1 MSSSSSSSWKAI
13 GSFSRRAKF
22 NYMRTP
28 DMTVDDV
35 SVTHTIGGQL
45 DLGEWTDEADN
56 TKKLTVTNKI
66 INLRDPDEPQDAATR
81 SYVDRRI
88 RETLSGTAEVSDP
101 NGVPGIQGATGPPGT
116 DGPLGR
122 TGSTGQVG
130 PPGPIGIPGIAG
142 PTGLDGKFAGRGD
155 TGYAGPAG
163 PAGPAGGRGLQGDRG
178 ATGELGPQGIQGS
191 SGLILYLNP
200 SGDSL
205 TDTTITDSYLM
216 STVNANF
223 STRVLD
229 YSIYSNQTR
238 PLTYFWNL
246 RKKITQAQFAIP
258 GGEVWSLNLFAK
270 PLTGS
275 DANNIGL
282 TFKLFRITSTTT
294 ALASSILVDVSDGA
308 VPPVALQEN
317 VISVGTVSSM
327 AVIDSTAIKLYK
339 MSLEVPFT
347 DISDEETYLQIQ
359 IYATNLSS
367 PLLQRTHSCRL
378 YFQNTPGGYT
388 EPLTGVKYSSTYSY
402 VRTSL
407 GAAGIQGPLGQQ
419 GVQGERG
426 QTGSQGLRGYQ
437 GEQGEQG
444 DQGEQ
449 GPAGIRGLR
458 GDAAGPIRSVQ
469 YKDAATDVLM
479 GTELFR
485 YHDDANGGTLVV
497 PNITMTNM
505 GETDTGP
512 MITPHRVDT
521 VITDLSAAPLYLN
534 TGSYGGTDNTV
545 GFLTVGIK
553 STNPTVHQKTG
564 AGVDF
569 GFKTFYGLQTINP
582 GYASAY
588 AYRLSRCDG
597 GAPQSSFEVQQNG
610 ARIKM
615 NADRF
620 LLSSS
625 SGNSNSAAY
634 TLHDIAGPNYDLN
647 NSYILST
654 RVWDQDQ
661 DPYPVWMSCHR
672 GTSTGGS
679 TGGMIKMSPSEI
691 RFMGAVTFSQG
702 MQSVGA
708 LVNLNTDVGGT
719 MNLGAS
725 AATVNLATTALTV
738 NIAPVA
744 TTLNI
749 GTGATTLNMGID
761 AATLNMGT
769 GSTAINIGTDSSKST
784 VINIGGAGDTVN
796 VAGTLT
802 YVNTVDMEVYD
813 RLITLNKGATAG
825 AKSHIGAGIQI
836 YNNDLYTSENYTGS
850 IKTSTI
856 GTAWTI
862 VPPISLGPDANAGNG
877 LTVCSLDNTK
887 SATDLSNT
895 LIGLQS
901 VKSAAVGG
909 GGPNLVF
916 KQDGSVGIGYKSAS
930 DATVDGFP
938 LSPLHIEDTGG
949 NQIVLGNGNNS
960 GTNQAMRLFLK
971 SPCATNGNLIMA
983 VGTAASAARSS
994 TAELITDGLKL
1005 KYDNLALTLN
1015 WNSPPISSTT
1025 PPAVTFTRLD
1035 GSTLFSYD
1043 VYIDTLTTKYFR
1055 MYAGAKSADKPS
1067 FEINGTNGATRLG
1080 INTVANGTAGSL
1092 VLGSHLILNADSAPA
1107 SLNRPTGARGLLRFN
1122 DTNNSAEIYDGSH
1135 WVDVGYYSGLPL
1147 GAIIAYPS
1155 ATAPSA
1161 SFLLCNGDALNSS
1174 TNTQYADLYE
1184 LIKNTYGGSDN
1195 TNFKLPNIQGR
1206 TIVGYDGSDAT
1217 FKPLGGVGGFKTHKL
1232 TVAEI
1237 PAHKHGVA
1245 GPTTFPVSVG
1255 GTTEA
1260 GSAHRHTIT
1269 DLKHK
1274 HTDTYNTPNQLLQ
1287 VWHADGGYGV
1297 IRNLS
1302 SHHTSTNDV
1311 ATGITGTND
1320 ESSHKHPFGGT
1331 GTATITYNADDS
1343 ALGLTTTNTGSS
1355 TEHNNLQPYIVLNY
1369 FIKVVRDSKRYAST
1383 TASDIRV
1390 KRNIVPL
1397 NVDQAIESIRGLQP
1411 KRYEYVD
1418 RNMSEFAQHIGF
1430 IAQEVKLCIPES
1442 VRTKREYIPNIY
1454 SMAKLIT
1461 TGTHCNALLTSVQ
1474 HPITKLIKE
1483 QLLGETH
1490 TKLNTNILIKGTK
1503 LKMFNKS
1510 KECFYVCCVESID
1523 DYNIMVEPLDAVTT
1537 AKILSADYFVYG
1549 QEIDDYHYM
1558 NNDAV
1563 FSTLVSAFQ
1572 ALDKKCKGQTDILL
1586 EQWTMIQSQQLLI
1599 TTLIEK
1605 NNLKL

>member
-22 NYMRTP
+22 NYMRAP

-56 TKKLTVTNKI
+56 TKRLTVTNKI

-88 RETLSGTAEVSDP
+88 RETLSGTAEVGDP
-101 NGVPGIQGATGPPGT
+101 NVVPGIQGVQGPPGI

-130 PPGPIGIPGIAG
+130 PPGPIGIPGMAG
-142 PTGLDGKFAGRGD
+142 PTGLDGKYAGRGD

-229 YSIYSNQTR
+229 YSIYSNETR

-294 ALASSILVDVSDGA
+294 ALASSILIDVSNSV

-327 AVIDSTAIKLYK
+327 AVIDSTALKLYK

-388 EPLTGVKYSSTYSY
+388 EPTGVKYSSTYSY

-419 GVQGERG
+419 GVQGDRG

-437 GEQGEQG
+437 GEQGGQG

-545 GFLTVGIK
+545 GFLTVGIN

-654 RVWDQDQ
+654 RVWDQAQ

-672 GTSTGGS
+672 GTSTGGN
-679 TGGMIKMSPSEI
+679 TAAMIKMSDSEI

-702 MQSVGA
+702 MQSSGA
-708 LVNLNTDVGGT
+708 LVNLNTDVSGT

-725 AATVNLATTALTV
+725 AATVNLATAALTV
-738 NIAPVA
+738 NMAPVA

-749 GTGATTLNMGID
+749 GTGATTLTMGTGATTLNMGTG
-761 AATLNMGT
+761 ATTINMGT

-802 YVNTVDMEVYD
+802 YVNTVNMEVFD
-813 RLITLNKGATAG
+813 GLIALNKGAAPG
-825 AKSHIGAGIQI
+825 ASSYGGAGIQI
-836 YNNDLYTSENYTGS
+836 YNNDLYTGVNYTGS
-850 IKTSTI
+850 IKTSAD

-862 VPPISLGPDANAGNG
+862 VPPISVGPTINADNG
-877 LTVCSLDNTK
+877 LTVCSLANTN
-887 SATDLSNT
+887 STTDFSTT

-901 VKSAAVGG
+901 VKSAAVGA

-916 KQDGSVGIGYKSAS
+916 KQNGSVGIGYKSAS
-930 DATVDGFP
+930 AATVDGFP

-983 VGTAASAARSS
+983 VGMAASATRSS

-1015 WNSPPISSTT
+1015 WNSSSASSTS
-1025 PPAVTFTRLD
+1025 PPAVTFTRSD

-1043 VYIDTLTTKYFR
+1043 VYIDSSKYFR

-1067 FEINGTNGATRLG
+1067 FEINGTNGATRIG

-1092 VLGSHLILNADSAPA
+1092 VLGSHLILNADSVADPPT
-1107 SLNRPTGARGLLRFN
+1107 SLNRPTGAKGLLRFN
-1122 DTNNSAEIYDGSH
+1122 DTNNSAEIYDGSK
-1135 WVDVGYYSGLPL
+1135 WADVGYYAGLPL
-1147 GAIIAYPS
+1147 GAIIAFPS
-1155 ATAPSA
+1155 VTTPPSTAFMICDGS
-1161 SFLLCNGDALNSS
+1161 SLLKTGTYEDLFALIE
-1174 TNTQYADLYE
+1174 Y
-1184 LIKNTYGGSDN
+1184 TYGGSGA
-1195 TNFKLPNIQGR
+1195 NFNLPNIKGR
-1206 TIVGYDGSDAT
+1206 TIVGYDTDDAE
-1217 FKPLGGVGGFKTHKL
+1217 FKPIGKTGGFKTHTL
-1232 TVAEI
+1232 EI
-1237 PAHKHGVA
+1237 GEMPSHTHPVPATSVSGSVSSSFSGQSATTGSGTAHNHGINDP
-1245 GPTTFPVSVG
+1245 GHQHPLG
-1255 GTTEA
+1255 C
-1260 GSAHRHTIT
+1260 
-1269 DLKHK
+1269 
-1274 HTDTYNTPNQLLQ
+1274 
-1287 VWHADGGYGV
+1287 GGYGINSEYRQQGGV
-1297 IRNLS
+1297 VTDRQNWWSLQN
-1302 SHHTSTNDV
+1302 T
-1311 ATGITGTND
+1311 TGITIKD
-1320 ESSHKHPFGGT
+1320 ESSHTHTFTAAGT
-1331 GTATITYNADDS
+1331 VSSSFSSGVTTPTTAQSN
-1343 ALGLTTTNTGSS
+1343 GSNQA
-1355 TEHNNLQPYIVLNY
+1355 HNNLQPYIVLNY
-1369 FIKVVRDSKRYAST
+1369 FIKVLKGSKQYNSVLT
-1383 TASDIRV
+1383 SDIRV
-1390 KRNIVPL
+1390 KCNIVPMQSE
-1397 NVDQAIESIRGLQP
+1397 QALEAIRLLQP
-1411 KRYEYVD
+1411 KRYEYID
-1418 RNMSEFAQHIGF
+1418 RNMSAFAQHIGF
-1430 IAQEVKLCIPES
+1430 IAQEAKLCIPES
-1442 VRTKREYIPNIY
+1442 VCTKKDYIPNIY
-1454 SMAKLIT
+1454 SMAKLT
-1461 TGTHCNALLTSVQ
+1461 SPGPPGNALLTSTQ
-1474 HPITKLIKE
+1474 HPISNIIKDQQMLQE
-1483 QLLGETH
+1483 PDTLASNL
-1490 TKLNTNILIKGTK
+1490 KIKGVR

-1510 KECFYVCCVESID
+1510 KECFYVCCID
-1523 DYNIMVEPLDAVTT
+1523 IIDNYNIIVEPFDANTT
-1537 AKILSADYFVYG
+1537 ATLLSADYFVYG

-1558 NNDAV
+1558 NNDAI
-1563 FSTLVSAFQ
+1563 FSTMVSAFH
-1572 ALDKKCKGQTDILL
+1572 ALDQKCKKHENLL
-1586 EQWTMIQSQQLLI
+1586 HAIMV
-1599 TTLIEK
+1599 K
-1605 NNLKL
+1605 YNLNI

>member
-1 MSSSSSSSWKAI
+1 
-13 GSFSRRAKF
+13 
-22 NYMRTP
+22 MRTP

-45 DLGEWTDEADN
+45 DLGKWTDEADN
-56 TKKLTVTNKI
+56 TKRLTVTNKI

-88 RETLSGTAEVSDP
+88 RETLSGTTGDGDP
-101 NGVPGIQGATGPPGT
+101 NGVPGIQGVQGPPGI

-163 PAGPAGGRGLQGDRG
+163 PAGPAGSRGLQGDRG

-419 GVQGERG
+419 GAQGDRG
-426 QTGSQGLRGYQ
+426 QTGSQGLQGYQ

-469 YKDAATDVLM
+469 YKDPATDVLM
-479 GTELFR
+479 GTDLFR
-485 YHDDANGGTLVV
+485 YHDDDNGGTLVV

-654 RVWDQDQ
+654 RVWDQEED
-661 DPYPVWMSCHR
+661 DYPVWMSCHR
-672 GTSTGGS
+672 GTSTGES
-679 TGGMIKMSPSEI
+679 TGAMIKMSPSEI

-702 MQSVGA
+702 MQSAGA
-708 LVNLNTDVGGT
+708 LVNLNTDVSGT

-725 AATVNLATTALTV
+725 AATVNLATAALTV
-738 NIAPVA
+738 NMAPVA
-744 TTLNI
+744 TTLNM
-749 GTGATTLNMGID
+749 GTG

-769 GSTAINIGTDSSKST
+769 GAATINIGTDSSKST

-802 YVNTVDMEVYD
+802 YVNTVNMEVLD
-813 RLITLNKGATAG
+813 SLITLNKGAA
-825 AKSHIGAGIQI
+825 AAAQSHIDSGIQI
-836 YNNDLYTSENYTGS
+836 YNHDSLTGVNHAGS
-850 IKTSTI
+850 IKTSTS

-862 VPPISLGPDANAGNG
+862 VPPISAGPSVNAGNG
-877 LTVCSLDNTK
+877 LTVCSLANTK
-887 SATDLSNT
+887 STTDVSST

-901 VKSAAVGG
+901 VKSAAVGA

-930 DATVDGFP
+930 AATVDGFP

-983 VGTAASAARSS
+983 VGTATSTTRSS

-1015 WNSPPISSTT
+1015 WNSSSTSST
-1025 PPAVTFTRLD
+1025 SPPAVTFTRSD

-1043 VYIDTLTTKYFR
+1043 VYIDSSKYFR
-1055 MYAGAKSADKPS
+1055 MYSGAKSSDKPS
-1067 FEINGTNGATRLG
+1067 FEIDGTNGATRLG
-1080 INTVANGTAGSL
+1080 LNTTADASGGSL
-1092 VLGSHLILNADSAPA
+1092 VLGSHLILNADSVAATPT
-1107 SLNRPTGARGLLRFN
+1107 SLNRPTGAKGLIRFN
-1122 DTNNSAEIYDGSH
+1122 DTNNSAEIYDGSY

-1155 ATAPSA
+1155 ATVPSTA
-1161 SFLLCNGDALNSS
+1161 FKLCNGELLSKTADSGK
-1174 TNTQYADLYE
+1174 YADLFTIIGY
-1184 LIKNTYGGSDN
+1184 TYSA
-1195 TNFKLPNIQGR
+1195 TNSGDTFKLPDIQGR
-1206 TIVGYDGSDAT
+1206 TIVGSNAAT
-1217 FKPLGGVGGFKTHKL
+1217 FTLGGVGGAETHKL
-1232 TVAEI
+1232 TVDEM
-1237 PAHKHGVA
+1237 PAHKHTVA
-1245 GPTTFPVSVG
+1245 GPSTFAVSVSG
-1255 GTTEA
+1255 
-1260 GSAHRHTIT
+1260 
-1269 DLKHK
+1269 K
-1274 HTDTYNTPNQLLQ
+1274 TDTS
-1287 VWHADGGYGV
+1287 G
-1297 IRNLS
+1297 
-1302 SHHTSTNDV
+1302 SHSHIATDSGHTHYSTHSTNSQWVRGDWDQV
-1311 ATGITGTND
+1311 SAVEPFYSQKAETSIGKAVITVDASG
-1320 ESSHKHPFGGT
+1320 SHTHDFSGN
-1331 GTATITYNADDS
+1331 GTATITYSADVT
-1343 ALGLTTTNTGSS
+1343 LGLGTTNTGGIAS
-1355 TEHNNLQPYIVLNY
+1355 HNNLQPYIVLNY
-1369 FIKVVRDSKRYAST
+1369 FIKVVRDSKRYTSTT

-1397 NVDQAIESIRGLQP
+1397 NADQAIVSIRGLQP
-1411 KRYEYVD
+1411 KRYEYID
-1418 RNMSEFAQHIGF
+1418 RNISEFAQHIGF

-1454 SMAKLIT
+1454 SMAKLT
-1461 TGTHCNALLTSVQ
+1461 TSEKPGNALLTSVQ
-1474 HPITKLIKE
+1474 HPMGKLIKE
-1483 QLLGETH
+1483 QLL
-1490 TKLNTNILIKGTK
+1490 LNLDSNSCTSLDTNISIKGTK

-1523 DYNIMVEPLDAVTT
+1523 EYNIMVEPLDAVTT

-1549 QEIDDYHYM
+1549 QEIEDYHYM
-1558 NNDAV
+1558 NSDAV

-1572 ALDKKCKGQTDILL
+1572 ALDQKCNQQEILL
-1586 EQWTMIQSQQLLI
+1586 NAIISKYGL
-1599 TTLIEK
+1599 TLAS
-1605 NNLKL
+1605 

>member
-1 MSSSSSSSWKAI
+1 MSSSSSSWKAI

-22 NYMRTP
+22 NYMRAP
-28 DMTVDDV
+28 DMTVDNV

-81 SYVDRRI
+81 SYVDRQI
-88 RETLSGTAEVSDP
+88 LAALSGSTAEVGDP
-101 NGVPGIQGATGPPGT
+101 NGVPGIQGVQGPPGI

-130 PPGPIGIPGIAG
+130 PPGPIGIPGMAG

-163 PAGPAGGRGLQGDRG
+163 PAGPSGGRGLQGDRG

-229 YSIYSNQTR
+229 YSIYSNETR

-270 PLTGS
+270 PLAGS

-294 ALASSILVDVSDGA
+294 ALASSILVDVSNSV

-469 YKDAATDVLM
+469 YKDPATDVLM
-479 GTELFR
+479 GTDLFR
-485 YHDDANGGTLVV
+485 YHDDDNGGTLVV

-582 GYASAY
+582 GYANAY

-679 TGGMIKMSPSEI
+679 TAAMIKMSPSEI

-702 MQSVGA
+702 MQSAGA
-708 LVNLNTDVGGT
+708 LVNLNTDVSGT

-725 AATVNLATTALTV
+725 AATVNLATAALTV
-738 NIAPVA
+738 NMAPVA
-744 TTLNI
+744 TTLNM
-749 GTGATTLNMGID
+749 GTGATTLNMGTG
-761 AATLNMGT
+761 AAT
-769 GSTAINIGTDSSKST
+769 INIGTDSSKST

-802 YVNTVDMEVYD
+802 YVNTVNMEVFD
-813 RLITLNKGATAG
+813 GLITLNKGAAAG
-825 AKSHIGAGIQI
+825 AQSHIDSGIQI
-836 YNNDLYTSENYTGS
+836 YNNDLTTGVNYTGS
-850 IKTSTI
+850 IKTSTS

-862 VPPISLGPDANAGNG
+862 VPPISLGPDVNAGNG
-877 LTVCSLDNTK
+877 LTVCSLANTK
-887 SATDLSNT
+887 STDDMSTT

-901 VKSAAVGG
+901 VKSAAVGA

-916 KQDGSVGIGYKSAS
+916 KQNGSVGIGYKSAS
-930 DATVDGFP
+930 AATVDGFP

-949 NQIVLGNGNNS
+949 NQIILGNGSGS

-971 SPCATNGNLIMA
+971 SPCAINSNLIMA
-983 VGTAASAARSS
+983 VGTATSNTRSS
-994 TAELITDGLKL
+994 TAELITDGFKL
-1005 KYDNLALTLN
+1005 KYDNSALTLN
-1015 WNSPPISSTT
+1015 WNSNSASSTS
-1025 PPAVTFTRLD
+1025 PPAVTFTRSD

-1043 VYIDTLTTKYFR
+1043 VYIDRDKYFR

-1067 FEINGTNGATRLG
+1067 FEINGKNGATRLG
-1080 INTVANGTAGSL
+1080 INTVANDASGSL
-1092 VLGSHLILNADSAPA
+1092 VLGSHLILNADSVAAAPT
-1107 SLNRPTGARGLLRFN
+1107 SLNRPTGTKGLIRFN

-1161 SFLLCNGDALNSS
+1161 SFLLCNGDPLSKTTESS
-1174 TNTQYADLYE
+1174 KYADLFAIIDY
-1184 LIKNTYGGSDN
+1184 TYSATKSGD
-1195 TNFKLPNIQGR
+1195 TFQLPNIKGR
-1206 TIVGYDGSDAT
+1206 TIVGFDDAT
-1217 FKPLGGVGGFKTHKL
+1217 FKPLGGVGGAETHKL
-1232 TVAEI
+1232 TVDEMPIHTHQISSVNVTGTIDASFNGTAVNTGDATASHAAI
-1237 PAHKHGVA
+1237 GVTN
-1245 GPTTFPVSVG
+1245 GVQVSWGQDFPGWVVWG
-1255 GTTEA
+1255 KDWE
-1260 GSAHRHTIT
+1260 
-1269 DLKHK
+1269 
-1274 HTDTYNTPNQLLQ
+1274 TPVQN
-1287 VWHADGGYGV
+1287 V
-1297 IRNLS
+1297 
-1302 SHHTSTNDV
+1302 TSTSTTIPSTV
-1311 ATGITGTND
+1311 HTHSVTAKGTV
-1320 ESSHKHPFGGT
+1320 
-1331 GTATITYNADDS
+1331 TATPKDFKTDGS
-1343 ALGLTTTNTGSS
+1343 VTQQTGGIIA
-1355 TEHNNLQPYIVLNY
+1355 HNNLQPYIVLNY

-1383 TASDIRV
+1383 TTASDIRV

-1397 NVDQAIESIRGLQP
+1397 NADQAIVSIRGLQP
-1411 KRYEYVD
+1411 KRYEYID
-1418 RNMSEFAQHIGF
+1418 RNISEFAQHIGF

-1454 SMAKLIT
+1454 SMAKLT
-1461 TGTHCNALLTSVQ
+1461 SSEKPGNALLTSVQ
-1474 HPITKLIKE
+1474 HPITKLIKD
-1483 QLLGETH
+1483 QLR
-1490 TKLNTNILIKGTK
+1490 LNLDSDTILDTNISIKGTK

-1549 QEIDDYHYM
+1549 QEIEDYHYM
-1558 NNDAV
+1558 NSDAV

-1572 ALDKKCKGQTDILL
+1572 ALDKKCRRQTDILS
-1586 EQWTMIQSQQLLI
+1586 EQSNMLQSQQLLI

>member
-1 MSSSSSSSWKAI
+1 MSSSSSSSSWKAI

-56 TKKLTVTNKI
+56 TKRLTVTNKI

-101 NGVPGIQGATGPPGT
+101 NGVPGVAGVQGPPGK

-130 PPGPIGIPGIAG
+130 PPGPIGIPGVAG
-142 PTGLDGKFAGRGD
+142 PTGLDGKYAGRGD

-163 PAGPAGGRGLQGDRG
+163 PAGPAGSRGFQGDRG

-229 YSIYSNQTR
+229 YSIYSNETR

-294 ALASSILVDVSDGA
+294 ALASSILVDVSNSV

-327 AVIDSTAIKLYK
+327 AVIDSTALKLYK

-479 GTELFR
+479 GTDLFR

-545 GFLTVGIK
+545 GFLTVGIN
-553 STNPTVHQKTG
+553 STRPTVHQKTG

-597 GAPQSSFEVQQNG
+597 GAPQSSFEVQQDG

-625 SGNSNSAAY
+625 SGNSNSATS

-654 RVWDQDQ
+654 RVWEQDA

-708 LVNLNTDVGGT
+708 LVNLNTDVSGT

-738 NIAPVA
+738 NMAPVA

-749 GTGATTLNMGID
+749 GTGATTLTMGTG
-761 AATLNMGT
+761 ATNLNMGT
-769 GSTAINIGTDSSKST
+769 GAATINIGTDSSTST

-802 YVNTVDMEVYD
+802 YVNTVDMEVFD
-813 RLITLNKGATAG
+813 RLITLNKGAVAG
-825 AKSHIGAGIQI
+825 AQSHIGAGIQI
-836 YNNDLYTSENYTGS
+836 YNNDLYTGVNYTGS
-850 IKTSTI
+850 IKTSTD

-862 VPPISLGPDANAGNG
+862 VPPISVGPTINADNG
-877 LTVCSLDNTK
+877 LTVCSLANTK
-887 SATDLSNT
+887 STTDVSTT

-901 VKSAAVGG
+901 VKSADSGA

-930 DATVDGFP
+930 AATVDGFP

-983 VGTAASAARSS
+983 VGTAASATRSS

-1015 WNSPPISSTT
+1015 WNSSSTSST
-1025 PPAVTFTRLD
+1025 SPPAVTFTRSD

-1043 VYIDTLTTKYFR
+1043 VYIDTYLTTKYFR

-1092 VLGSHLILNADSAPA
+1092 VLGSHLILNADSAANNAVKPA
-1107 SLNRPTGARGLLRFN
+1107 GTRGLIRFN
-1122 DTNNSAEIYDGSH
+1122 DDNKSAEIYDGSY
-1135 WVDVGYYSGLPL
+1135 WVDVGYYAGMPL

-1155 ATAPSA
+1155 AIAPSSA
-1161 SFLLCNGDALNSS
+1161 FKLCNGETLSKTGEGNK
-1174 TNTQYADLYE
+1174 YADLFAIIGYTYSA
-1184 LIKNTYGGSDN
+1184 NTSGD
-1195 TNFKLPNIQGR
+1195 TFKLPDIQGR
-1206 TIVGYDGSDAT
+1206 TIVGLNESDST
-1217 FKPLGGVGGFKTHKL
+1217 TDPFKPLGATGGQKR
-1232 TVAEI
+1232 VALSTAEM
-1237 PAHKHGVA
+1237 PAHNHSVT
-1245 GPTTFPVSVG
+1245 GPSTFPVSVS
-1255 GTTEA
+1255 GTTDQA
-1260 GSAHRHTIT
+1260 GSHGHTAT
-1269 DLKHK
+1269 DSG
-1274 HTDTYNTPNQLLQ
+1274 HTHYST
-1287 VWHADGGYGV
+1287 H
-1297 IRNLS
+1297 
-1302 SHHTSTNDV
+1302 STNSQWVRGDWDQV
-1311 ATGITGTND
+1311 NAVEPHYSQKAETSVGKANITVDSNGIHT
-1320 ESSHKHPFGGT
+1320 HPFGGT
-1331 GTATITYNADDS
+1331 GTAAITYNAQS
-1343 ALGLTTTNTGSS
+1343 TLGLTTTDIGGSL
-1355 TEHNNLQPYIVLNY
+1355 THNNLQPYIVLNY
-1369 FIKVVRDSKRYAST
+1369 FIKVVRDSKRYDST
-1383 TASDIRV
+1383 SAVASDIRV

-1397 NVDQAIESIRGLQP
+1397 NAEQAIESIRGLQP

-1454 SMAKLIT
+1454 SMAKLT
-1461 TGTHCNALLTSVQ
+1461 SSEKPGNALLTSVQ
-1474 HPITKLIKE
+1474 HPIAKLIKD
-1483 QLLGETH
+1483 QLLLTSD
-1490 TKLNTNILIKGTK
+1490 TNTSINGIK

-1523 DYNIMVEPLDAVTT
+1523 DYNIMVEPMDAVTT

-1549 QEIDDYHYM
+1549 QEIEDYHYM

-1572 ALDKKCKGQTDILL
+1572 ALDQKFKQQETLLNAVILKYGL
-1586 EQWTMIQSQQLLI
+1586 TVTS
-1599 TTLIEK
+1599 
-1605 NNLKL
+1605 